1 MNHEAAKALAA
12 APTEPTLEKPLRRVR
27 YRGRNAR
34 HFREKYKETQF
45 TASPPNWRQHMAAW
59 PYVGEWLC
67 ASIRRR
73 SWWPPVTCVSSTPIP
88 RRAASHACP
97 LRNAWRCP
105 SIELPG
111 SVQRLSM
118 KPRSVSRLQ
127 TRSGNPVV
135 SATARTP

>member
-1 MNHEAAKALAA
+1 MNDEAAKALAA

-67 ASIRRR
+67 AFDKAQVMVAARHVRQLHAH
-73 SWWPPVTCVSSTPIP
+73 STPRSQP
-88 RRAASHACP
+88 R
-97 LRNAWRCP
+97 
-105 SIELPG
+105 LPTAK
-111 SVQRLSM
+111 RLA
-118 KPRSVSRLQ
+118 V
-127 TRSGNPVV
+127 PVN
-135 SATARTP
+135 